1 MSKENVKKYLNGLT
15 KEEKR
20 LVAFYSNLPE
30 DELVKQTMQ
39 FAERLPLFAP
49 KNNNTENIKEDKEKK
64 YKEYTKQLKVIQLT
78 YGVKKYG
85 LPIPKGG
92 GKTRRHA
99 KRRATRKL
107 KH

>member
-1 MSKENVKKYLNGLT
+1 MSKENVIKYLNELSR
-15 KEEKR
+15 EEKR

-30 DELVKQTMQ
+30 EELVKQTLQ
-39 FAERLPLFAP
+39 FADRIPMFAP
-49 KNNNTENIKEDKEKK
+49 KNNNTENVKEEKAK
-64 YKEYTKQLKVIQLT
+64 KLKEYTKQMKVIQLT

-92 GKTRRHA
+92 GKTRRHG
-99 KRRATRKL
+99 KRKATRKL

>member
-1 MSKENVKKYLNGLT
+1 MSKENIIKYLNGLT
-15 KEEKR
+15 REEKR

-30 DELVKQTMQ
+30 EELVKQTLQ
-39 FAERLPLFAP
+39 FADRIPMFAP
-49 KNNNTENIKEDKEKK
+49 KNNNTENVKEDKAKK
-64 YKEYTKQLKVIQLT
+64 FKEYTKQMKVIQLT

-85 LPIPKGG
+85 LLIPKAG

-107 KH
+107 KP